1 MVIQVYFIGHE
12 RPVAKRHF
20 SANPGFWCR
29 HYAASQLCWH
39 MSGVCLHKQLPKRGS
54 RVLWGH
60 GVCCWFHHSA
70 KQVVTISLMGACVE
84 AKWWYLVGQ
93 IRKQSSLPPEPP
105 EHVGK

>member
-1 MVIQVYFIGHE
+1 MYFIGHE

-39 MSGVCLHKQLPKRGS
+39 VSSLSAQAATQTGLEC
-54 RVLWGH
+54 LWGH

-70 KQVVTISLMGACVE
+70 KQVVTISLVGACVE
-84 AKWWYLVGQ
+84 EKWWYLVGQ
-93 IRKQSSLPPEPP
+93 IRKQSSLPPQPP
-105 EHVGK
+105 ECVGE